1 MNEGTDGR
9 HRSPASADYDIS
21 RLQRTLAT
29 RCLLIFAL
37 PFLVILVLGGY
48 SYQLSSR
55 VTELEALQQI
65 SFIERLMRKNY
76 SHEWALTEY
85 QKLVHYYPHPQ
96 VWVRLGAL
104 YFERGTPEDRLQAV
118 AILEQAKAI
127 EPDYW
132 ETYSTLAY
140 IYMQEQNESKAIEA
154 GEMAVQLNTLDGQTY
169 NNLAW
174 LHATSTNPDIS
185 NLAKAQEYALKA
197 VGYTRGRNSQY
208 MDTLAEIY
216 ARTGRV
222 NLAMETLQQAISGE
236 SRDIRYFE
244 SRLSALQMRA
254 RHD

>member
-1 MNEGTDGR
+1 MDERTDGR
-9 HRSPASADYDIS
+9 HRSPASADDDIS
-21 RLQRTLAT
+21 QLQRTLAT

-65 SFIERLMRKNY
+65 SFIERLMRQNS

-85 QKLVHYYPHPQ
+85 QKLVQYYPHPQ

-104 YFERGTPEDRLQAV
+104 YFERGKPEDRIQAIT
-118 AILEQAKAI
+118 ILEQAKSIKA
-127 EPDYW
+127 DYW

-140 IYMQEQNESKAIEA
+140 MYMQEQNEMKAIEA
-154 GEMAVQLNTLDGQTY
+154 GRMAVRLNPFDGQTY

-174 LHATSTNPDIS
+174 LHATSTNLDIL
-185 NLAKAQEYALKA
+185 NLTKAQEYALKA
-197 VGYTRGRNSQY
+197 VEYTQGRNSQY
-208 MDTLAEIY
+208 MDTLAEVY

-222 NLAMETLQQAISGE
+222 NLAIETLQQAMDGE
-236 SRDIRYFE
+236 SRDMRYFE
-244 SRLSALQMRA
+244 SRLSALQMRV
-254 RHD
+254 RED

>member
-1 MNEGTDGR
+1 MDERTDGR

-76 SHEWALTEY
+76 SHEWALAEY
-85 QKLVHYYPHPQ
+85 QKLVRYYPHPQ

-104 YFERGTPEDRLQAV
+104 YYERGNPEDHLQAIT
-118 AILEQAKAI
+118 ILEQAKAI
-127 EPDYW
+127 KPDYW

-140 IYMQEQNESKAIEA
+140 IYMQEQSESKAIEA
-154 GEMAVQLNTLDGQTY
+154 GRMAVQLNPFDGQTY

-174 LHATSTNPDIS
+174 LHATSTNPDIM
-185 NLAKAQEYALKA
+185 NLTKAQEYALKA
-197 VGYTRGRNSQY
+197 VEYTQGRNSQY
-208 MDTLAEIY
+208 MDTLAEVY
-216 ARTGRV
+216 VRTGRV
-222 NLAMETLQQAISGE
+222 SLAIETLQQAMNGE
-236 SRDIRYFE
+236 SRDMRYFE
-244 SRLSALQMRA
+244 SRLSTLQARA
-254 RHD
+254 RED